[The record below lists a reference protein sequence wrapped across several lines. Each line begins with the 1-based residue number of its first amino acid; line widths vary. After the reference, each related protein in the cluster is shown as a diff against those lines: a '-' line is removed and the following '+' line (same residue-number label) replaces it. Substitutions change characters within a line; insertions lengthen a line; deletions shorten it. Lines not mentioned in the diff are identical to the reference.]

1 MLDGMNRPEF
11 FKLPAVSTALDV
23 VSSHARAQVYDAL
36 GRTHGREDVLY
47 LLFLRVSYDREAK
60 DGQEPERVLHRL
72 LRGSRR
78 SPLFVFSLPRFHDGW
93 TYLWMAPTPLHEI
106 LVPGLCTF
114 LGPVGLAA
122 HLFQPLHI
130 YSPPAVSPLHIHSPR
145 RPPRPPGHGHPP
157 TPCSRHRTPTWRTE
171 HEEESHALAVAGI
184 RGDHARL

>member
-130 YSPPAVSPLHIHSPR
+130 YSSRCTFIPAAAHLFPPGRLPAAHPFASPPAQTAW
-145 RPPRPPGHGHPP
+145 PRPPADALLPPPHP
-157 TPCSRHRTPTWRTE
+157 HME
-171 HEEESHALAVAGI
+171 
-184 RGDHARL
+184 D